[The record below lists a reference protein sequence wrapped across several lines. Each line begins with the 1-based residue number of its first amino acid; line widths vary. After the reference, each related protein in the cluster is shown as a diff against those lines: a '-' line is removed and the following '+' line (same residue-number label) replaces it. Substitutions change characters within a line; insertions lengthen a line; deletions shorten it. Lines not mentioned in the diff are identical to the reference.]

1 MVKHRLLFIVAFC
14 SAKVALM
21 FAAFAAPGATRIF
34 RPVQEYQTLDGHAG
48 GCAKVNC
55 HGCGSSWTVSAMTW
69 PSVPALEIVI
79 VI

>member
-21 FAAFAAPGATRIF
+21 FAAFAARRATLIF

-55 HGCGSSWTVSAMTW
+55 HG
-69 PSVPALEIVI
+69 
-79 VI
+79 